1 MVNIKYI
8 ILALAVI
15 AVLAFIFFMSRRK
28 NISFDFELGGNIADL
43 LGQLQNRSAASGTQK
58 GIGLYIDVPLTTTI
72 NNEKAAKTV
81 LENLM
86 GSLSYDGEQIIQTN
100 AGSPNLARV
109 EIPGKDSK
117 TITENVQVLVNG
129 ASIKLVTELLKGN
142 KPSIKYNFGAS
153 VFGKPYSFTNKSIIN
168 N

>member
-8 ILALAVI
+8 FLALAVI
-15 AVLAFIFFMSRRK
+15 AVVAFIFFMSRRK
-28 NISFDFELGGNIADL
+28 SLSFDFELGGNIADL
-43 LGQLQNRSAASGTQK
+43 LSQAQGRYAAAGNQK
-58 GIGLYIDVPLTTTI
+58 GIGVYVDVPLTTTI

-86 GSLSYDGEQIIQTN
+86 GSLSYNGEQIIQTN
-100 AGSPNLARV
+100 AGSANLARI

-117 TITENVQVLVNG
+117 TITESVQVLINPS
-129 ASIKLVTELLKGN
+129 SIKLLTELVKGN
-142 KPSIKYNFGAS
+142 KPSIKYNFGAT